1 MFWKKKDDPEIN
13 DETALAVA
21 EPVEQTVIDDSYT
34 LKGRIHG
41 QGPIEVQG
49 RMEGHL
55 DIRGRV
61 SINPTAVIQ
70 GEIKA
75 EVVEIGGAVEGH
87 LQVSRQL
94 TLGPTAR
101 FEGSAAAG
109 RIDMAEGALLN
120 GDVQTKP

>member
-1 MFWKKKDDPEIN
+1 MFWKKKDDPEII
-13 DETALAVA
+13 DETAMAQA
-21 EPVEQTVIDDSYT
+21 EPVEQTIIGDSYT

-61 SINPTAVIQ
+61 SINPTAFMQ

-109 RIDMAEGALLN
+109 RINMAEGALLN

>member
-1 MFWKKKDDPEIN
+1 MFWKKEKRPEAN
-13 DETALAVA
+13 HETVTAPAA
-21 EPVEQTVIDDSYT
+21 PAAQTVIAESYT

-49 RMEGHL
+49 RVEGHL

-61 SINPTAVIQ
+61 SINPTAVMQ
-70 GEIKA
+70 GEVRA
-75 EVVEIGGAVEGH
+75 EAVEIGGALEGS

-101 FEGSAAAG
+101 LMGSAAAG
-109 RIDMAEGALLN
+109 RIHMAEGALLN

>member
-1 MFWKKKDDPEIN
+1 MFWKKKDVPETN
-13 DETALAVA
+13 GETAIAVA
-21 EPVEQTVIDDSYT
+21 EPVEQTVIANSYT

-41 QGPIEVQG
+41 QGPIEFQG
-49 RMEGHL
+49 RMKGHL

-61 SINPTAVIQ
+61 SINPTAIIQ

-75 EVVEIGGAVEGH
+75 EMVEISGAVEGH

-109 RIDMAEGALLN
+109 RINMAEGALLN